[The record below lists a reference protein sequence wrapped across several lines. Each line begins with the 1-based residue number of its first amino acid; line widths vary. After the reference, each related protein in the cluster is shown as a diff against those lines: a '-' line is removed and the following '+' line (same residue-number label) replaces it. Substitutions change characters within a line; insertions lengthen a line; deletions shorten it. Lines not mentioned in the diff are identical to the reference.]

1 MLLRIPGS
9 VWDEH
14 APMFG
19 MNSGMNTPLGNQSAG
34 NSSDPLVNAIK
45 DPSFPLD
52 RLARSRSPIWAKFCR
67 NRLALASAVVV
78 LALVLM
84 AIFAPWIARHD
95 PLYIDMDHKFARPGQ
110 AGFLLGADELGRDV
124 FSRLL
129 HAGRVSLA
137 VGLMTALIAVVIGS
151 VLGAL
156 AAYYTGAI
164 DSVIMRLTDV
174 LLSIPTIFLL
184 LALSAFLK
192 PTITTI
198 ILIIGLNSWMSVARL
213 VRGQILSIKQQEF
226 ILAARAL
233 GANDRRLIFQQLLPN
248 ALAPVLVA
256 ATLSVATAILTES
269 SLSYLGY
276 GIQPPTASW
285 GNMLN
290 NAQAYVLYAPWVAV
304 YPGVMITLTVLGFN
318 FAGDGLRD
326 ALDPRLTLR

>member
-1 MLLRIPGS
+1 MS
-9 VWDEH
+9 VR
-14 APMFG
+14 PMRGLNKPMAKQAAVSPFE
-19 MNSGMNTPLGNQSAG
+19 
-34 NSSDPLVNAIK
+34 SSEKAVG
-45 DPSFPLD
+45 DPSFLT
-52 RLARSRSPIWAKFCR
+52 RRSRRNRSLVWAKFRR
-67 NRLALASAVVV
+67 NRLASASAVVV
-78 LALVLM
+78 LVLILM
-84 AIFAPWIARHD
+84 AIFAPWVSLHN
-95 PLYIDMDHKFARPGQ
+95 PLYIDMDHKFATPGQ

-129 HAGRVSLA
+129 FAGRVSLA

-156 AAYYTGAI
+156 AGYYAGSI
-164 DSVIMRLTDV
+164 DTVIMRFADV
-174 LLSIPTIFLL
+174 LLSMPTIFLL

-192 PTITTI
+192 ATLSTI
-198 ILIIGLNSWMSVARL
+198 ILIIGLNSWMPVARL
-213 VRGQILSIKQQEF
+213 VRGQILSIKQQEY

-248 ALAPVLVA
+248 ASAPVLVA
-256 ATLSVATAILTES
+256 ATLSVANAILTES

-326 ALDPRLTLR
+326 ALDPRLSLH